1 MRDTVERAVDVGTH
15 LAFLASNNIYWH
27 TRFDAAADGRKNR
40 IVTCY
45 KEAPDPHADQ
55 NGPTV
60 TWRKIGKKN
69 SVAEERLLGVQ
80 YNGMLEA
87 PLPLVISESQHWF
100 WRGVG
105 VTDGDTIPGLVAVEA
120 DGRNAKTKLT
130 RKATQ
135 TLLSSTPYEDRIGR
149 GPRVQNTSL
158 YETARGTLVFTAGT
172 FHWNL
177 ALVKSEYTDV
187 RIQAA
192 MSNLVTRMMQG
203 PTT

>member
-1 MRDTVERAVDVGTH
+1 MRDTVEKALDAGTH

-45 KEAPDPHADQ
+45 KDAPDPHADQ

-60 TWRKIGKKN
+60 TWRKIGRKN

-80 YNGMLEA
+80 YNGIVET
-87 PLPLVISESQHWF
+87 PLPLVISASQHWF
-100 WRGVG
+100 WKGVG

-120 DGRNAKTKLT
+120 DGRNTNIKLA
-130 RKATQ
+130 RNAIQ

-158 YETARGTLVFTAGT
+158 YETAIGVLVFTAGT

-177 ALVKSEYTDV
+177 ALVNSKYTDI
-187 RIQAA
+187 RIQGA
-192 MSNLVTRMMQG
+192 MNNLFTRMLLG
-203 PTT
+203 PAR